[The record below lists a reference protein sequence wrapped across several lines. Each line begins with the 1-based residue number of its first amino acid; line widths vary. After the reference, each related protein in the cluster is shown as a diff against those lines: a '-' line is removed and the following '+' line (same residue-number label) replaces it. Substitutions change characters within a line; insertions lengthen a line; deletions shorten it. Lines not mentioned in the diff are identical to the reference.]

1 MNGNCEIKMMKTG
14 SLSVGRFE
22 AVTVEESSHTAS
34 ANRANHKDFN
44 SSSQALSVA
53 VSAAANAA

>member
-1 MNGNCEIKMMKTG
+1 MNGNCEIKI
-14 SLSVGRFE
+14 SLSVGRLL
-22 AVTVEESSHTAS
+22 AVAMEESSHTMS

-44 SSSQALSVA
+44 SASNALSIA